1 MTNIL
6 TMMTC
11 RGNCVVPRQNGL
23 RVRPHFILFQQ
34 EEDGSDDEYSDNN
47 DVSWKLRQYF
57 IIYFSKRRTDQ
68 MTNILTMCR
77 GKCVIILLY
86 FSKRR
91 TDQMTNILTMTD
103 VSWKVRHYYITG
115 IFQQEED

>member
-1 MTNIL
+1 
-6 TMMTC
+6 
-11 RGNCVVPRQNGL
+11 
-23 RVRPHFILFQQ
+23 
-34 EEDGSDDEYSDNN
+34 
-47 DVSWKLRQYF
+47 
-57 IIYFSKRRTDQ
+57 